1 MEKKGKERDER
12 NEKENKCQNKTVISA
27 VVQTHTEKMVCC
39 EREEGKGNE
48 REGLCLERND
58 IPRNDE
64 EEEGMEWNDVVCK
77 FEGGGLV

>member
-1 MEKKGKERDER
+1 MPKQD
-12 NEKENKCQNKTVISA
+12 
-27 VVQTHTEKMVCC
+27 THFNSCSNTHREKMVCC

-64 EEEGMEWNDVVCK
+64 EEEGME
-77 FEGGGLV
+77 